1 MQPFKGGYT
10 GRLLRV
16 DLSTGQISTEPV
28 PDVMEWLGPRGW
40 NAYIGWRETAPGVG
54 PFDPD
59 NRIVFSAGPL
69 VGSGAPTS
77 GRMTISTIAPR
88 NYPVPMWV
96 TASMG
101 GYFGAELKYAGYD
114 CIVVHGQAAAPCYLL
129 IENDKVSLRD
139 AADLWGLGVYRTE
152 QELKT
157 KHTRA
162 HQVMAIGPAGEN
174 RVRFASIIHR
184 LSNAVGNGGF
194 GGVMGA
200 KNLKAIVVR
209 GTKGFPIAEPKVFLE
224 AVAYIQQL
232 TRGGLNHIG
241 QADQGFPY
249 VACTHGCSVKCYTRI
264 RPVADQFGANA
275 SNNMTTCVDGTWV
288 GGLGKSYQGAL
299 PTGEKLLLPGVPGM
313 GDAGL
318 DLANLANDMGITSW
332 AHYTWGHYFGALKE
346 LGITRVAGMEL
357 KLDEP
362 NFWQEWIT
370 KVARREDWGDAM
382 AEGLCRFYDQYEV
395 GPRHLAEFLES
406 SGSRGHGWHREGRTM
421 ERHPSP
427 YWEHSAL
434 LYAVSTRD
442 VTPSTHGFLFLNDLY
457 GYPEKPLSPNEIPQP
472 LKRMAQRLY
481 GDERAVYPGIEML
494 EYVTAWHQHRA
505 IIKDSMGVCD
515 WVFPAVRRSFPDAE
529 TQKAAGDDIFGDL
542 SAEALL
548 YRACTGIPL
557 SIEEMERPIAERIV
571 NLERCIEVRNNNRS
585 RADDE
590 LVIPHY
596 RWPDKTDGTAL
607 SEDAHEFTTLLE
619 RYYELRGWDIE
630 TGRPTSEK
638 LRQLHLDEA
647 ISLCAAKTEL

>member
-1 MQPFKGGYT
+1 
-10 GRLLRV
+10 
-16 DLSTGQISTEPV
+16 
-28 PDVMEWLGPRGW
+28 
-40 NAYIGWRETAPGVG
+40 
-54 PFDPD
+54 
-59 NRIVFSAGPL
+59 
-69 VGSGAPTS
+69 
-77 GRMTISTIAPR
+77 
-88 NYPVPMWV
+88 
-96 TASMG
+96 
-101 GYFGAELKYAGYD
+101 
-114 CIVVHGQAAAPCYLL
+114 
-129 IENDKVSLRD
+129 
-139 AADLWGLGVYRTE
+139 
-152 QELKT
+152 
-157 KHTRA
+157 
-162 HQVMAIGPAGEN
+162 
-174 RVRFASIIHR
+174 
-184 LSNAVGNGGF
+184 
-194 GGVMGA
+194 
-200 KNLKAIVVR
+200 
-209 GTKGFPIAEPKVFLE
+209 
-224 AVAYIQQL
+224 
-232 TRGGLNHIG
+232 
-241 QADQGFPY
+241 
-249 VACTHGCSVKCYTRI
+249 
-264 RPVADQFGANA
+264 
-275 SNNMTTCVDGTWV
+275 
-288 GGLGKSYQGAL
+288 
-299 PTGEKLLLPGVPGM
+299 
-313 GDAGL
+313 
-318 DLANLANDMGITSW
+318 
-332 AHYTWGHYFGALKE
+332 
-346 LGITRVAGMEL
+346 
-357 KLDEP
+357 
-362 NFWQEWIT
+362 
-370 KVARREDWGDAM
+370 
-382 AEGLCRFYDQYEV
+382 
-395 GPRHLAEFLES
+395 
-406 SGSRGHGWHREGRTM
+406 M